1 LAIAA
6 RQSIE
11 AGKSRAAVSEG
22 SGTVKYVSVLTPPLL
37 VCAVFLIAVI
47 AFLRHEMGGR
57 RSDRRDPSAAEE
69 FPDDDPIRSRDP
81 DTQPQGHDTSDLAD
95 DK

>member
-1 LAIAA
+1 M
-6 RQSIE
+6 
-11 AGKSRAAVSEG
+11 
-22 SGTVKYVSVLTPPLL
+22 KYVSVLTPPLL

-57 RSDRRDPSAAEE
+57 RKDSQDLPGNEI
-69 FPDDDPIRSRDP
+69 PDDDPIPARDA
-81 DTQPQGHDTSDLAD
+81 DTQPQAHDTSDLTD